1 MRRVNNLDESDAA
14 LERAR
19 SEAQYAFGNDDI
31 ILERLVEQARH
42 VEVQV
47 FGDKHGNVIHL
58 GERDCSMQRRH
69 QKVFEESPC
78 PVLPEKIRVELC
90 AAAVKAAQAVHYD
103 NAGTVEFLLAPDG
116 AFYFLEMNTRI
127 QVEHPVTEAVTG
139 IDLVAWQL
147 RVARGEKLPM
157 QQAELS
163 FTGHAIEARVY
174 AENPHEQFLPQ
185 TGLLKGVS
193 WPELDGVRVDTGY
206 ESDDEVTPFYDPMLA
221 KIIAWGETREVAVL
235 RLEKALTQTALLGV
249 TGNLDFLQACLR
261 HKPFLENQIHTT
273 YVEEHLESLLPA
285 SIAEDP
291 GQLAVAAVLLSWS
304 QVQDHDGWGS
314 NKCSA
319 WPLKL
324 SCNEQVTNARVHQKG
339 YDHFLVEVAG
349 TNFAVRLLQ
358 WDGLRCTLA
367 LDGKRINLFAIND
380 KDSLYLQKGTQG
392 AAFHDVTYQRQKK
405 EDASKADQVTSPMS
419 GKVLKVL
426 KAQGNASENG
436 ETLIIVEAMK
446 LEHQLTSPRD
456 GVIAAVHVKEGD
468 QVGPDQLLMEL
479 EPQPEAS

>member
-1 MRRVNNLDESDAA
+1 MRRVNNLDEFDAA

-78 PVLPEKIRVELC
+78 PVLPEKIRVRLC

-206 ESDDEVTPFYDPMLA
+206 ESDDEVTPFTTPC
-221 KIIAWGETREVAVL
+221 WPRS
-235 RLEKALTQTALLGV
+235 LLGAKL
-249 TGNLDFLQACLR
+249 GRLR
-261 HKPFLENQIHTT
+261 F
-273 YVEEHLESLLPA
+273 Y
-285 SIAEDP
+285 
-291 GQLAVAAVLLSWS
+291 
-304 QVQDHDGWGS
+304 
-314 NKCSA
+314 A
-319 WPLKL
+319 W
-324 SCNEQVTNARVHQKG
+324 R
-339 YDHFLVEVAG
+339 
-349 TNFAVRLLQ
+349 
-358 WDGLRCTLA
+358 
-367 LDGKRINLFAIND
+367 KR
-380 KDSLYLQKGTQG
+380 
-392 AAFHDVTYQRQKK
+392 
-405 EDASKADQVTSPMS
+405 
-419 GKVLKVL
+419 
-426 KAQGNASENG
+426 
-436 ETLIIVEAMK
+436 
-446 LEHQLTSPRD
+446 
-456 GVIAAVHVKEGD
+456 
-468 QVGPDQLLMEL
+468 
-479 EPQPEAS
+479 